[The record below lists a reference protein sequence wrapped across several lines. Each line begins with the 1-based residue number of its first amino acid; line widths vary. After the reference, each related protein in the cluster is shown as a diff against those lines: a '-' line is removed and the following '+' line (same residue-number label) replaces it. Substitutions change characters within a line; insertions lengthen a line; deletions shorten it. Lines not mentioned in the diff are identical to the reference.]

1 MKFVLKPTTFRI
13 LLIVSLLVIAAAGA
27 GSFVFGHQEIVKY
40 AERRPLAT
48 NYKPFQASNQ
58 N

>member
-13 LLIVSLLVIAAAGA
+13 LLIVSLLVIAAVGA

-40 AERRPLAT
+40 AEETRKLNAVDR
-48 NYKPFQASNQ
+48 KSVV
-58 N
+58 